1 MPSLRPKFLTIM
13 KKKRFIGTALSSPF
27 YYYFYYRAI
36 RKYFYELYF
45 VKPKRKNDIQDVLFA
60 EEYLPSIQNEKGKIR
75 KRVSVLLFGDVQ
87 RVRNICK
94 NISKKLLN

>member
-1 MPSLRPKFLTIM
+1 M

-45 VKPKRKNDIQDVLFA
+45 VKLKRKNDIQDVLFA
-60 EEYLPSIQNEKGKIR
+60 EEYLPTFHSKR
-75 KRVSVLLFGDVQ
+75 KRQ
-87 RVRNICK
+87 NP
-94 NISKKLLN
+94 

>member
-1 MPSLRPKFLTIM
+1 M

-60 EEYLPSIQNEKGKIR
+60 EEYLPFKTKKAKS
-75 KRVSVLLFGDVQ
+75 VSESPYVLLFGDVQ
-87 RVRNICK
+87 RVRNICN